1 MYVYVYTFIFCVC
14 ATHQP
19 SGTSSTS
26 KRLNLLCDCDTVH
39 LSLGED
45 VYLFNLLKNARG
57 YFITRGV
64 LIIIYVATYII
75 YLYLLS
81 QTHTEISVYP
91 PNRSETQ
98 CVTYN
103 KERIIF
109 YRPNPY
115 PPPPPPPPPLRFPY
129 PPPLVSRSN
138 SSRMQSP

>member
-1 MYVYVYTFIFCVC
+1 MQLHVCMCTFIFCVC

-64 LIIIYVATYII
+64 LIIIF

-81 QTHTEISVYP
+81 QTHTEILVYAHLTGVKH
-91 PNRSETQ
+91 NA
-98 CVTYN
+98 
-103 KERIIF
+103 
-109 YRPNPY
+109 
-115 PPPPPPPPPLRFPY
+115 
-129 PPPLVSRSN
+129 
-138 SSRMQSP
+138 

>member
-1 MYVYVYTFIFCVC
+1 MQLHVCTFIFCVC

-45 VYLFNLLKNARG
+45 VYLFLLKNARG

-64 LIIIYVATYII
+64 LIIIIF
-75 YLYLLS
+75 YLYLLPNP
-81 QTHTEISVYP
+81 HRNFSVCP

-115 PPPPPPPPPLRFPY
+115 PPPPPPPPPPLRFPY